1 MDDHEN
7 IPVEEHNADAEEF
20 FKKWRATHDF
30 MFIAVPSVTQF
41 EMMVRAINQAG
52 STDAVKVAQELEG
65 MEQKDLFGVTSIMRK
80 DDHQLLYPYYEGV
93 FTKDVKYDAE
103 KTGLGWKTEFKTTVA
118 DETLPTTC
126 KMKRPRR
133 NRTASPREVIMQ
145 IGLISL
151 LDGLVYGM
159 LLFMLA
165 SGLTL
170 ILSMMG
176 VLNFAH
182 ASIYMLGA
190 YFAYQISRWVGFW
203 PAFVLA
209 PLLCGAIG
217 AAIEVWGLR
226 RVHHNGH
233 IAELL
238 FTFGLVFIIG
248 RAVQMAWGMLP
259 LPYRVPASL
268 DFPLF
273 SVYGENFPAYRAF
286 MLLVSA
292 GMLFTT
298 WLLLKKTRIGL
309 IIQAALTHPGMVSAL
324 GHNVPRVF
332 TIVFAGG
339 SLLAGLAGVI
349 AGNYFTTESGMADAM
364 GPIVFVVVIF
374 GGLGSLAG
382 CFIASILMG
391 MVQTFSVVVDWSFAD
406 LLSPFGITLAA
417 NNLAGEILTIPVSR
431 IGPLVPYVLLIL
443 ILLFRPRGLLGTRE
457 T

>member
-1 MDDHEN
+1 
-7 IPVEEHNADAEEF
+7 
-20 FKKWRATHDF
+20 
-30 MFIAVPSVTQF
+30 
-41 EMMVRAINQAG
+41 
-52 STDAVKVAQELEG
+52 
-65 MEQKDLFGVTSIMRK
+65 
-80 DDHQLLYPYYEGV
+80 
-93 FTKDVKYDAE
+93 
-103 KTGLGWKTEFKTTVA
+103 
-118 DETLPTTC
+118 
-126 KMKRPRR
+126 
-133 NRTASPREVIMQ
+133 MQ
-145 IGLISL
+145 VGLISL

-182 ASIYMLGA
+182 ASVYMLGA
-190 YFAYQISRWVGFW
+190 YFAYQIDQWVGFW
-203 PAFVLA
+203 PALVIA
-209 PLLCGAIG
+209 PVLCGAIG

-248 RAVQMAWGMLP
+248 RGVQMIWGMLP
-259 LPYRVPASL
+259 MAYRVPAGL

-273 SVYGENFPAYRAF
+273 SLYGENFPAYRGF
-286 MLLVSA
+286 MLLVSG
-292 GMLFTT
+292 GMLFAT

-309 IIQAALTHPGMVSAL
+309 IIQASLTHPGMVSAL
-324 GHNVPRVF
+324 GHNVPLVF
-332 TIVFAGG
+332 TTVFAGG
-339 SLLAGLAGVI
+339 SYLAGLAGVI
-349 AGNYFTTESGMADAM
+349 AGNYLTTESAMADAM

-391 MVQTFSVVVDWSFAD
+391 MVQTFSVVFDYSFAD
-406 LLSPFGITLAA
+406 ALRPFGVTLAA
-417 NNLAGEILTIPVSR
+417 NDLLGEILTIPMSR
-431 IGPLVPYVLLIL
+431 IGPLVPYALLIL
-443 ILLFRPRGLLGTRE
+443 ILVFRPRGLMGTRE

>member
-1 MDDHEN
+1 
-7 IPVEEHNADAEEF
+7 VQ
-20 FKKWRATHDF
+20 
-30 MFIAVPSVTQF
+30 V
-41 EMMVRAINQAG
+41 
-52 STDAVKVAQELEG
+52 
-65 MEQKDLFGVTSIMRK
+65 
-80 DDHQLLYPYYEGV
+80 
-93 FTKDVKYDAE
+93 
-103 KTGLGWKTEFKTTVA
+103 
-118 DETLPTTC
+118 
-126 KMKRPRR
+126 
-133 NRTASPREVIMQ
+133 
-145 IGLISL
+145 GLISL

-190 YFAYQISRWVGFW
+190 YFAYQITQWIGFW
-203 PAFVLA
+203 PALVIAPVLCA
-209 PLLCGAIG
+209 GVG
-217 AAIEVWGLR
+217 AAIEIWGLR

-248 RAVQMAWGMLP
+248 RGVQMTWGMLP
-259 LPYRVPASL
+259 MAYRVPPSL

-273 SVYGENFPAYRAF
+273 TLYGENFPAYRAF

-292 GMLFTT
+292 GMLFAT

-309 IIQAALTHPGMVSAL
+309 IIQASLTHPSMVSAL
-324 GHNVPRVF
+324 GHNVPLVF
-332 TIVFAGG
+332 TTVFAGG
-339 SLLAGLAGVI
+339 SFLAGMAGVI
-349 AGNYFTTESGMADAM
+349 AGNYLTTESSMADAM

-391 MVQTFSVVVDWSFAD
+391 MVQTFSVVIDYSFAD
-406 LLSPFGITLAA
+406 LLKPLGVTLAA
-417 NNLAGEILTIPVSR
+417 NDLLGEILTIPVSR
-431 IGPLVPYVLLIL
+431 IGALVPYALLIL
-443 ILLFRPRGLLGTRE
+443 ILVLRPRGLMGTRE